1 MLRIERE
8 ADIEV
13 LRQVALLQDREI
25 QRLIDRNKALILEV
39 SQLRGEDGTRRLQL
53 ELDALKELLARR
65 ERALFAASS
74 ERRPHEHDQDETT
87 SSQAQRGHGPRR
99 QPQLP
104 LIEKVHELAPDQRR
118 CDVCGGD
125 LSEWKNQFEE
135 SEEIT
140 VIERSFTLV
149 KHRRKKYRCA
159 CNAKVATAPAPLK
172 LKAGGRYSVEFA
184 VEVAAAKYLDHM
196 PLNRQC
202 RQMGREGLVVD
213 TQTLWDQ
220 IESLGHHLQPT
231 YEALKHRVLQSGLVH
246 ADETTW
252 RYLTKGNKKRWWA
265 WSASAGDAVYYRI
278 ADSRS
283 AEAAGHLLNGY
294 RGIVMADGYSAYG
307 ALARGQPGF
316 RLVHCWAHVRR
327 KFVEIED
334 NYPAECSEILDLIGQ
349 LYAVER
355 LVPVVD
361 STATEDQK
369 ADSLRLR
376 ATLRNDRSRGLVSR
390 IRSWALDQHPLP
402 ESGLGTAIAYMMEM
416 WKGLTAF
423 VDDPRVPLD
432 NNAAERALRDL
443 VLGRKNHY
451 GSHSKRGTEV
461 AALFYSLL
469 ESALACGIE
478 PKSFLLKAALAAIE
492 KPGTIT
498 LPHALSN

>member
-1 MLRIERE
+1 VIQIESER
-8 ADIEV
+8 DPEV
-13 LRQVALLQDREI
+13 LRQVALLLDREN
-25 QRLIDRNKALILEV
+25 QKLIDRIKHLSLENAR
-39 SQLRGEDGTRRLQL
+39 LRGEDGGRLQL

-65 ERALFAASS
+65 ERELFAASS
-74 ERRPHEHDQDETT
+74 ERRPHEHDGDVTT
-87 SSQAQRGHGPRR
+87 PAQTQRGHGPRP
-99 QPQLP
+99 QPQLA
-104 LIEKVHELAPDQRR
+104 LIEKVHDLAADQLR
-118 CDVCGGD
+118 CDVCGGE
-125 LSEWKNQFEE
+125 LSEWRNQFED

-149 KHRRKKYRCA
+149 RHRRKKYRCA
-159 CNAKVATAPAPLK
+159 CNANVATAPAPVK
-172 LKAGGRYSVEFA
+172 LKAGARYSVEFA

-202 RQMGREGLVVD
+202 RQMGREGLIVD

-220 IESLGHHLQPT
+220 IESLACHLQPT
-231 YEALKHRVLQSGLVH
+231 YEALKTRVLQSDLVH

-252 RYLTKGNKKRWWA
+252 RYLTKGNTKKWWA
-265 WSASAGDAVYYRI
+265 WSVSAGDAVYYRI

-283 AEAAGHLLNGY
+283 SEAAGHLLNGY

-327 KFVEIED
+327 KFVEIAD
-334 NYPAECSEILDLIGQ
+334 NYPAECSGILDLIGQ

-355 LVPVVD
+355 LVPAV
-361 STATEDQK
+361 SPGSTEDQK
-369 ADSLRLR
+369 AESLRLR
-376 ATLRNDRSRGLVSR
+376 AQLRNERSRDLVSR

-402 ESGLGTAIAYMMEM
+402 ESGLGKAIAYMMQM

-461 AALFYSLL
+461 AALFYSLV
-469 ESALACGIE
+469 ESALASGVE
-478 PKSFLLKAALAAIE
+478 PKSFLLKAAFAAIPN
-492 KPGTIT
+492 PGTVT
-498 LPHALSN
+498 LPHTLSN

>member
-1 MLRIERE
+1 MLRIEHE
-8 ADIEV
+8 ANIEV

-25 QRLIDRNKALILEV
+25 QRLIDRNKALVLEN

-74 ERRPHEHDQDETT
+74 ERRTHQHDGDDTAA
-87 SSQAQRGHGPRR
+87 QAQRGHGPRS

-104 LIEKVHELAPDQRR
+104 LIEKVHELAEDQRR
-118 CDVCGGD
+118 CDVCGGE
-125 LSEWKNQFEE
+125 LSEWKNQFED

-140 VIERSFTLV
+140 VIERSFTVV

-159 CNAKVATAPAPLK
+159 CNANVQTAPGPSK
-172 LKAGGRYSVEFA
+172 LKAGARYSVEFA
-184 VEVAAAKYLDHM
+184 VEVACSKYLDHM

-202 RQMGREGLVVD
+202 RQMGREGLIVD

-220 IESLGHHLQPT
+220 IESLACHLQPT
-231 YEALKHRVLQSGLVH
+231 YEALKTRVLQSDLVH

-252 RYLTKGNKKRWWA
+252 RYLTKGNTKKWWA
-265 WSASAGDAVYYRI
+265 WSVSAGDAVYYRI

-283 AEAAGHLLNGY
+283 SEAAGHLLNAY

-327 KFVEIED
+327 KFVEIEA
-334 NYPAECSEILDLIGQ
+334 NYPAECSGILDLIGQ

-355 LVPVVD
+355 LVPVV
-361 STATEDQK
+361 SSGSTEDQK
-369 ADSLRLR
+369 TESLSLR
-376 ATLRNDRSRGLVSR
+376 AQLRNERSGDLVSR

-402 ESGLGTAIAYMMEM
+402 QSGLGKAIAYMMEM

-423 VDDPRVPLD
+423 IDDARIPLD

-469 ESALACGIE
+469 ESALACGVE
-478 PKSFLLKAALAAIE
+478 PKSFLLKAAFAAIPN
-492 KPGTIT
+492 PGTAT
-498 LPHALSN
+498 MPRTLSN